1 MKKIV
6 IQNIIKSISMC
17 NNKEENIMKKNLI
30 NIVAQAFYGNR
41 TATEI
46 NREDIDR
53 FILGYLDNSIKITSQ
68 IDRTIVNIPNTNNI
82 VIVYNKYE
90 EDKVDRNNIK
100 PLAVIPENNM
110 EIYSRCI
117 VCRMNNG
124 EFESLQND
132 DFDKFIKYLSE

>member
-1 MKKIV
+1 
-6 IQNIIKSISMC
+6 
-17 NNKEENIMKKNLI
+17 MKKNLI

>member
-1 MKKIV
+1 
-6 IQNIIKSISMC
+6 
-17 NNKEENIMKKNLI
+17 MKKNLI

-46 NREDIDR
+46 RREDIDR
-53 FILGYLDNSIKITSQ
+53 FILGYIDDSIEITSK
-68 IDRTIVNIPNTNNI
+68 IDRTIINVPNTDDI

-90 EDKVDRNNIK
+90 EDKSKHGNSK
-100 PLAVIPENNM
+100 PVVIIPENNT